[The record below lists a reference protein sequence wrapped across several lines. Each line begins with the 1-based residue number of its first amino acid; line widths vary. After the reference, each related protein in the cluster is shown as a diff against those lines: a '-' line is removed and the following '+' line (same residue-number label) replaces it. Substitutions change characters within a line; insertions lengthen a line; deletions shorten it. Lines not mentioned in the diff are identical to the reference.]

1 MSTSEG
7 SGTQTPP
14 EGSRPGALSP
24 DVGTI
29 EGYSTDAEASPG
41 GVEGGGAVLRPGV
54 PIAGGNQARSVR
66 HVGPPP
72 QGGPGGPVGPV
83 AGQQMTSDNYEID
96 TPQLD
101 PAEDRRA
108 ERRVAFAFLLSVVAT
123 IAFIGAYIFMDIHT
137 ASYGSWL
144 NYVLGGT
151 LALTLFAFGAG
162 QILWAK
168 QLIPHEYAVQDRHD
182 GASPPEER
190 AALEETFF
198 KGADQ
203 LGIARRP
210 LARRTLLLAA
220 GVFPLSGVVLLRD
233 LGPAPEKTLRT
244 TAWRK
249 GNYLVDVETK
259 QRIKLG
265 DLRIGAILTVL
276 PEHFDELPE
285 IDWATAPTILLRVR
299 PGENRPLKGRENWGV
314 GDHVAY
320 SKICT
325 HAGCPTS
332 LYETQT
338 QNLLC
343 PCHQSTFKVT
353 EGCRVVFGPAARGLP
368 QLPIAVDNE
377 GFFFAQSDYLEPVG
391 PSFWERG

>member
-1 MSTSEG
+1 MSDDAGRGAEPS
-7 SGTQTPP
+7 SASPA
-14 EGSRPGALSP
+14 GALTP
-24 DVGTI
+24 DGGTI
-29 EGYSTDAEASPG
+29 EDYDPSSEPAPG
-41 GVEGGGAVLRPGV
+41 GVEGGESVLRAGI
-54 PIAGGNQARSVR
+54 PIASGDPDRPVR

-83 AGQQMTSDNYEID
+83 AAQQMTTDDYQID
-96 TPQLD
+96 TAQLD
-101 PAEDRRA
+101 AAEDRRA
-108 ERRVAFAFLLSVVAT
+108 ERRVALTFLVSVAST
-123 IAFIGAYIFMDIHT
+123 IAFIGAYTFMDIHT
-137 ASYGSWL
+137 ASYGAWL
-144 NYVLGGT
+144 NYVLGAT

-190 AALEETFF
+190 AEMEETFIR
-198 KGADQ
+198 GADQ
-203 LGIARRP
+203 LGIGRRP

-220 GVFPLSGVVLLRD
+220 GIFPLSGVVLLRD
-233 LGPAPEKTLRT
+233 LGPAPEKKLRH

-249 GNYLVDVETK
+249 GSYLVDVETK

-265 DLRIGAILTVL
+265 DLRVGAILTVL
-276 PEHFDELPE
+276 PENFDELTE
-285 IDWATAPTILLRVR
+285 EEWATSPTILLRLRV
-299 PGENRPLKGRENWGV
+299 GEDRPLKGRENWGV
-314 GDHVAY
+314 GGHVAY

-332 LYETQT
+332 LFETQT

-353 EGCRVVFGPAARGLP
+353 EGCRVVFGPAARSLP
-368 QLPIAVDNE
+368 QLPLAVDNQ
-377 GFFFAQSDYLEPVG
+377 GYFFAQSDYGEPVG